1 MGAPWSNRE
10 DREHGLEVGGEG
22 NWRFRAQDAD
32 TLGGASD
39 NRATLSG
46 LRAAESQGRLQ
57 RMAVRNMEEDR
68 EHAANTPSVGS
79 VSK

>member
-1 MGAPWSNRE
+1 MGAPWSKRE

-22 NWRFRAQDAD
+22 NRRFRAQDAD
-32 TLGGASD
+32 TLGGASE
-39 NRATLSG
+39 NRGTLSG
-46 LRAAESQGRLQ
+46 VRAAESQGRLQ
-57 RMAVRNMEEDR
+57 RMAVRNMEEDK